1 MSLTGPHLRERV
13 ELLLSAAEPSQEEV
27 SEVLADGYGY
37 VLSIDSQ
44 RLRLERRIT
53 ELAANAEQPE
63 AANELRRLWL
73 RHRTIGAEVTSLR
86 TLLRQL
92 REAQPASS

>member
-1 MSLTGPHLRERV
+1 MSLTGPDLRERI
-13 ELLLSAAEPSQEEV
+13 ELLLRAAEASDEDV

-37 VLSIDSQ
+37 VLSLDSQ
-44 RLRLERRIT
+44 RLRVERRIT
-53 ELAANAEQPE
+53 DLAAKAEEPE

-73 RHRTIGAEVTSLR
+73 EHRTVGAEVTSLR

-92 REAQPASS
+92 REAQPATS